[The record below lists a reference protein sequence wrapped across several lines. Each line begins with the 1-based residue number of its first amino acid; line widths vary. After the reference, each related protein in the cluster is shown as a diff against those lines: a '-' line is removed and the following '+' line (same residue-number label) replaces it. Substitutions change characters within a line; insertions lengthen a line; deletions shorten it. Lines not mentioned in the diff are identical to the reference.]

1 MKIRLPKT
9 AEVATEIEISLRPIC
24 TSLAPALTFTDQ
36 ISDFMPRWM
45 VSPIRASP
53 RTKGSFQKR
62 LVYMPAFNSPRSR
75 MISFV
80 LGSRTATA

>member
-1 MKIRLPKT
+1 M
-9 AEVATEIEISLRPIC
+9 EISFLPIW

-36 ISDFMPRWM
+36 ISDFMPRCS
-45 VSPIRASP
+45 VSPIRARP
-53 RTKGSFQKR
+53 RMKGSFQKG

-80 LGSRTATA
+80 RGSRTATA